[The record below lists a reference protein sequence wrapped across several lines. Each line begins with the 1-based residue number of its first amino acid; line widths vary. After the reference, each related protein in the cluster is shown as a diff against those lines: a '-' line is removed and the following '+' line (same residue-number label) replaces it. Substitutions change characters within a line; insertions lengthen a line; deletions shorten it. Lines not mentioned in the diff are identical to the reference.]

1 MTLDVSFEHVTIAKI
16 NRYLE
21 VEEWRQIDLFDTYVQ
36 KLDHVLLYERV
47 SRKGL
52 DICVKYMGL
61 PTYRCI
67 FYPFFLCILSLFHRI
82 ECGRV

>member
-1 MTLDVSFEHVTIAKI
+1 MTLDVSFEHVTVAKI

-52 DICVKYMGL
+52 DISVKYMGL

-67 FYPFFLCILSLFHRI
+67 FLSFLSLYFKP
-82 ECGRV
+82 VP